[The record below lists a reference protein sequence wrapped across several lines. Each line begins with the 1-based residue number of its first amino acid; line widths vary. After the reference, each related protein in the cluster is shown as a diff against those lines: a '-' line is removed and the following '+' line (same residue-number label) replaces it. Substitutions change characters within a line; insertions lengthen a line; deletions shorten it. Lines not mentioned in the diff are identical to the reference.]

1 MRKIFQFL
9 VLTFIFSSCAR
20 KYHNINPSRYTYENK
35 MAITDEVNTSYLYD
49 VQNKE
54 QNKPYARKERKKGM
68 KLIAVS
74 IENNGEYPITLTKEN
89 FFIQTH
95 SQKTIRIIDSE
106 LYAQT
111 IRQFSEVFLLAYG
124 IAGIGVIV
132 EQSNFGGTT
141 TTETSVTYNPIPL
154 CIGIGNAIFAGSSN
168 KNQKTNLI
176 ENNIFNTPILPKT
189 TLYGLVAIDETSY
202 PELDFKFIE
211 N

>member
-1 MRKIFQFL
+1 
-9 VLTFIFSSCAR
+9 
-20 KYHNINPSRYTYENK
+20 

-132 EQSNFGGTT
+132 EQQSNFGGTT